1 LVLLAEPGRRATQA
15 PNLPGDDAAQSKIA
29 RVACPQQARPA
40 EAVQAAGPSSI
51 RQGARVAEQTL
62 PPETRYARLGQD
74 RLAYQILGQGPP
86 DVVFTMGSFSHVDLV
101 WDDPQVALFLRR
113 LASFC
118 RLLRFDR
125 RGTGASDPLPP
136 NPLPAWE
143 AYAQELDAVM
153 DAVGVQR
160 AALLATGPEAGPMA
174 LFFAG
179 TRPDR
184 ITALVLADATA
195 RYLVADDYPTGFPP
209 QAVEAMITRA
219 EELWGT
225 EAYTVAYAPGH
236 ADDERF
242 RRWSARLQRAIA
254 SPRVVRAHLR
264 ALLEV
269 DVRPILPLIQA
280 PTLVLHHR
288 DFQLL
293 PVAHGRYLAEHI
305 PEARLVELPGDL
317 PLWWDQQDLVLGE
330 VEEFLVGARRS
341 VEPTRVLATVLFT
354 DIVGSTERA
363 AELGDRGWSDLLDTH
378 DELAGRL
385 VERWGG
391 RLVKT
396 TGDGIL
402 ATFDGPGRAIGCA
415 ATLRDELRRIGTQVR
430 AGLHAGEVELRGDD
444 VGGIAVHIAA
454 RIMATAGA
462 GEIVVSRTV
471 HDLVAGSD
479 IVLQDRGSRRLQGVE
494 GDWQLFGMV
503 GR

>member
-1 LVLLAEPGRRATQA
+1 
-15 PNLPGDDAAQSKIA
+15 
-29 RVACPQQARPA
+29 
-40 EAVQAAGPSSI
+40 
-51 RQGARVAEQTL
+51 VAEQSV
-62 PPETRYARLGQD
+62 PPETSYAHLGRD
-74 RLAYQILGQGPP
+74 RLAYQVLGQGPP
-86 DVVFTMGSFSHVDLV
+86 DLVFTMGSFSHVDMV

-113 LASFC
+113 LASFS

-143 AYAQELDAVM
+143 AYAEELDAVL
-153 DAVGVQR
+153 DAAGSRR
-160 AALLATGPEAGPMA
+160 AALLANGPEAGPMA
-174 LFFAG
+174 LFYAG
-179 TRPDR
+179 TRPER
-184 ITALVLADATA
+184 TSALILTDATA
-195 RYLVADDYPTGFPP
+195 RYLVADDYPIGFPSETI
-209 QAVEAMITRA
+209 EAMIDRA

-225 EAYTVAYAPGH
+225 EAYTEAYAPSH
-236 ADDERF
+236 AGDQRF

-264 ALLEV
+264 AMLEV
-269 DVRPILPLIQA
+269 DVRPLLPLIQV

-288 DFQLL
+288 DIQLV
-293 PVAHGRYLAEHI
+293 PASHGRFLAEHI
-305 PEARLVELPGDL
+305 PGAR
-317 PLWWDQQDLVLGE
+317 
-330 VEEFLVGARRS
+330 VGARRS
-341 VEPTRVLATVLFT
+341 VEPARVLATVLFT

-363 AELGDRGWSDLLDTH
+363 AELGDRGWRDLLDTH

-415 ATLRDELRRIGTQVR
+415 GTLRDELRGIGTQIR
-430 AGLHAGEVELRGDD
+430 AGLHTGEVELRGDD
-444 VGGIAVHIAA
+444 VGGIAVNIAA

-471 HDLVAGSD
+471 RDLVAGSD
-479 IVLQDRGSRRLQGVE
+479 ITLQDRGSQRLKGVE
-494 GDWQLFGMV
+494 GAWELFAV
-503 GR
+503 VSR